1 MKEIITQRQKVDR
14 QLPGAGVGGG
24 SYYLIAI
31 VSVYKMKRVLEM
43 VVMDVQYYECN

>member
-31 VSVYKMKRVLEM
+31 EFQFTK
-43 VVMDVQYYECN
+43 